1 MIKADI
7 PTPKQLKEE
16 LQSKR
21 SSKVKATL
29 KDIETVRNDRF
40 RADGDYT
47 ESHKTKLYNEHS
59 GEFCTLLE
67 ILSKH
72 SKQ

>member
-1 MIKADI
+1 MSKSTI

-16 LQSKR
+16 LQGKR

-40 RADGDYT
+40 REDGDYT
-47 ESHKTKLYNEHS
+47 ESHKTKLYKEHS

-72 SKQ
+72 CKQ